1 MVPDESMKTVFDYLL
16 KVVLFLVSFRWD
28 PENEPFFMFQVYPR
42 CPVLPSVFGFSIHTF
57 VS

>member
-42 CPVLPSVFGFSIHTF
+42 CPVLPSVFGFSIHTL